1 MISFLHCSI
10 ANFNV
15 PTWEKFAD
23 RQEMQNRNSVLIFC
37 LIQYLYIM
45 FIIIRLIGKSVLNNN
60 KLIVIVF
67 PLILIYILTSI
78 FLNRN
83 SIKLQKIYQNTSKAK
98 KNFFS
103 IIWLM
108 IFSSILIGIEN
119 VRNIP

>member
-1 MISFLHCSI
+1 
-10 ANFNV
+10 
-15 PTWEKFAD
+15 
-23 RQEMQNRNSVLIFC
+23 MQNRNSVLIFC